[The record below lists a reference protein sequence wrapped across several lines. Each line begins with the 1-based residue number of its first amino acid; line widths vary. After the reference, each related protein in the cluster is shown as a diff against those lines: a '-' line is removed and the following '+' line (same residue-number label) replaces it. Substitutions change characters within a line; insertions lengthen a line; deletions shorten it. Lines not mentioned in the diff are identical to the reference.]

1 MRMSCAT
8 TQYVA
13 IFLHK
18 LLFTWVGE
26 AILPWVNKYEPL
38 SFAIYHKPSL
48 DPLFGVSQPKA
59 VVI

>member
-1 MRMSCAT
+1 MEIKFYMHVWRKKFGGLDKKKLQKMRMSCAT

-26 AILPWVNKYEPL
+26 AILP
-38 SFAIYHKPSL
+38 
-48 DPLFGVSQPKA
+48 
-59 VVI
+59 